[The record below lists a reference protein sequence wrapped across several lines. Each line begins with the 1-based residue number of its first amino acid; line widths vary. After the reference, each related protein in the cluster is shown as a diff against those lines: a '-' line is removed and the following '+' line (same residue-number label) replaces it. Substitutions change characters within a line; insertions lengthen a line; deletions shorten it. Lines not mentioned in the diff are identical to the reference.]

1 METEWIRVTVHK
13 DGTISIPKGVR
24 ELYGI
29 WPGDVIDMKAKSV
42 EEES

>member
-13 DGTISIPKGVR
+13 DGTVSVPKGVR

-29 WPGDVIDMKAKSV
+29 YPGDEVEVKVRK
-42 EEES
+42 EEEE